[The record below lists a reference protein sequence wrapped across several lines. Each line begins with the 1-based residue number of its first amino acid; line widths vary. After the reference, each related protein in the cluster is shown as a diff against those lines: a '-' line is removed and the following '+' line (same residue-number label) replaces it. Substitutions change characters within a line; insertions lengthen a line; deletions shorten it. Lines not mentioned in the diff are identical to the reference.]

1 MSLMPR
7 LLIFL
12 LLLTTGPLQ
21 AGERMQSLLGSEQAP
36 AGVVFEIVEGDE
48 NALEWAMP
56 QVAEYARQLR
66 ARFPGIGIAVVTHGT
81 EQFALERRYRDEY
94 TEVHQLV
101 RSLTEDENV
110 PVHVCGT
117 HASWYDVTPE
127 DFPDYVDVSAAGP
140 AQINDYRQLGWVL
153 IKVEEPD

>member
-1 MSLMPR
+1 MTSLPH
-7 LLIFL
+7 LLVL
-12 LLLTTGPLQ
+12 LLALTTTPLF
-21 AGERMQSLLGSEQAP
+21 ASERMQSLLSSEQAP

-56 QVAEYARQLR
+56 QVAEYVRQLR
-66 ARFPGIGIAVVTHGT
+66 ARFPGIGIAVVTHGS

-94 TEVHQLV
+94 ATVHQLV

-153 IKVEEPD
+153 IKVEEPE